1 MHGNTKHGHYRG
13 DVSSP
18 TIATWRAVIN
28 RCTDPKHQNYK
39 RYGGRGITFD
49 PRWLDFSN
57 FLADMGERP
66 DGYTLDR
73 IDTNGDYC
81 KANCQWACSAKQ
93 QHTRRDAKLS
103 WEKIERIKWMRLEGF
118 TQQEIATEF
127 GVHSSTIGR
136 VLNGKRWKPELP
148 VVKPGDVTRGTA

>member
-13 DVSSP
+13 GVESP
-18 TIATWRAVIN
+18 TVVVWRSMIN
-28 RCTDPKHQNYK
+28 RCTDPEHQNFK
-39 RYGGRGITFD
+39 NYGGRGISFD
-49 PRWLDFSN
+49 VAWLDFSN

-66 DGYTLDR
+66 EGYALDR
-73 IDTNGDYC
+73 IDPDGHYV
-81 KANCQWACSAKQ
+81 KWNCQWACAARQ

-127 GVHSSTIGR
+127 GVNPCTISR
-136 VLNGKRWKPELP
+136 VLNGRRWQPEKP
-148 VVKPGDVTRGTA
+148 VVKPEDAAQKQ